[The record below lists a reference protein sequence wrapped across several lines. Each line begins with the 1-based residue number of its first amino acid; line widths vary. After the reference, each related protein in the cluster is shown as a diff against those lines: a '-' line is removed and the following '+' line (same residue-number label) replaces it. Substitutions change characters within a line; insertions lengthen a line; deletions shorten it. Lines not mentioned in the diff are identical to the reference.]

1 MVFPISLEG
10 YHLEEVVIIGGGVA
24 GLSCLNALLDQ
35 GIAALLI
42 EGSTIGTPK
51 MCGEFLAPIATQ
63 QLQLWDI
70 DPFIPIPHAT
80 FYAGSKQLDIHFTK
94 PSAGI
99 SRSDVELKLAA
110 RARRLGGRIRENTY
124 LEYTTPATERTP
136 FYFKLSTGE
145 IIEAK
150 SAFFATGKLSNNT
163 DNKKIALPYFGFK
176 LHFSHTENDYSL
188 KMFSLDKAYLGIVPI
203 SETISNCSC
212 LAKREAVD
220 AATSP
225 NEYFQHLTQSHPVLK
240 KLLTPLDLSAIDIMS
255 GRAPAFTQKTP
266 PNWSNS
272 YWIGDAIASLY
283 PAIGSGFAHS
293 VDSAIQAVQFY
304 LKQQPELYRI
314 NYSKSIKTKV
324 LLGNVLNAALLQPKV
339 SQSAL
344 PLLKR
349 SPKLVNLV
357 LKKLD
362 YV

>member
-1 MVFPISLEG
+1 MVFPISLESH
-10 YHLEEVVIIGGGVA
+10 HLEEVVIIGGGVA

-35 GIAALLI
+35 GISAILI
-42 EGSTIGTPK
+42 EGAIIGTPK
-51 MCGEFLAPIATQ
+51 MCGEFLAPIAAQ
-63 QLQLWDI
+63 QLQVWDVYPLI
-70 DPFIPIPHAT
+70 AIPHAS
-80 FYAGSKQLDIHFTK
+80 FYAGIRQLDIHFTE
-94 PSAGI
+94 PSAAI
-99 SRSDVELKLAA
+99 SRSQVELKLAT

-124 LEYTTPATERTP
+124 IEHTIPATETRP
-136 FYFKLSTGE
+136 FHFKLSTGE

-150 SAFFATGKLSNNT
+150 NAFFATGKLGNNI

-176 LHFSHTENDYSL
+176 LHFSHTENDHSL

-203 SETISNCSC
+203 TETMSNCAC

-220 AATSP
+220 ASTSP

-240 KLLTPLDLSAIDIMS
+240 KLFTPLDLSAIDILS
-255 GRAPAFTQKTP
+255 GRAPKFTQKKP
-266 PNWSNS
+266 PDWPNS
-272 YWIGDAIASLY
+272 YWIGDALVSLY

-293 VDSAIQAVQFY
+293 VDSAIQAVQSY
-304 LKQQPELYRI
+304 LKNQPHQYRI

-324 LLGNVLNAALLQPKV
+324 LLGNVFNAALLQPKMGEL
-339 SQSAL
+339 AL

-349 SPKLVNLV
+349 SPKLINFV